1 MGFHSLA
8 DIDDMTLSEY
18 QLRMEAY
25 GLRRVEA
32 DRRAIMSAFFAQV
45 AKSTTGS
52 SENPRPLYEHFSDL
66 FDEQAEIDRVRGAYE
81 PNYKPTSRRARE
93 QDINRIIAERYK
105 RYEELKK
112 QGKLPT
118 KRARKKGGKQ

>member
-1 MGFHSLA
+1 MGFNSLA
-8 DIDDMTLSEY
+8 DIADMTLAEY

-32 DRRAIMSAFFAQV
+32 DRRSIMSAFFAQV

-52 SENPRPLYEHFSDL
+52 SESPRPVYEHFSDL
-66 FDEQAEIDRVRGAYE
+66 FDESSEIDRVRSAYE
-81 PNYKPTSRRARE
+81 PGYKPTSSKARE
-93 QDINRIIAERYK
+93 QDINQIIAKRYK

-112 QGKLPT
+112 QGKLPII
-118 KRARKKGGKQ
+118 KQDKKGGKQ

>member
-1 MGFHSLA
+1 
-8 DIDDMTLSEY
+8 
-18 QLRMEAY
+18 
-25 GLRRVEA
+25 
-32 DRRAIMSAFFAQV
+32 MSAFFAQV

-81 PNYKPTSRRARE
+81 PGYKPASRKARE
-93 QDINRIIAERYK
+93 QYINGIIAERYK
-105 RYEELKK
+105 EYKELKK

-118 KRARKKGGKQ
+118 KRAREKGGK

>member
-1 MGFHSLA
+1 
-8 DIDDMTLSEY
+8 
-18 QLRMEAY
+18 
-25 GLRRVEA
+25 
-32 DRRAIMSAFFAQV
+32 MSAFFAQV

-52 SENPRPLYEHFSDL
+52 AENPRPLYEHFSDL

-81 PNYKPTSRRARE
+81 LDYKPISNKARE

-105 RYEELKK
+105 RYEQLKK

-118 KRARKKGGKQ
+118 KRAREKGGK

>member
-1 MGFHSLA
+1 
-8 DIDDMTLSEY
+8 
-18 QLRMEAY
+18 MEAY

-81 PNYKPTSRRARE
+81 PNYKPTSRKARE

>member
-8 DIDDMTLSEY
+8 DIDDMTLAEY

-66 FDEQAEIDRVRGAYE
+66 FDEQAEIDRVRGSYE
-81 PNYKPTSRRARE
+81 QDYKPASRRAQE
-93 QDINRIIAERYK
+93 QDVNRIIAERYK

>member
-1 MGFHSLA
+1 
-8 DIDDMTLSEY
+8 
-18 QLRMEAY
+18 
-25 GLRRVEA
+25 
-32 DRRAIMSAFFAQV
+32 MSAFFAQV

-52 SENPRPLYEHFSDL
+52 SENPRPVYEHFSDL

-81 PNYKPTSRRARE
+81 PGYKPTSRRVQE
-93 QDINRIIAERYK
+93 QDINRIIAERYE

-118 KRARKKGGKQ
+118 KRARKEGGKQ

>member
-8 DIDDMTLSEY
+8 DIDDMTLAEY
-18 QLRMEAY
+18 QLRMEAH

-45 AKSTTGS
+45 AKSTAGS

-81 PNYKPTSRRARE
+81 PGYEPTSRRVQE
-93 QDINRIIAERYK
+93 QSVNRIIAERYK

-118 KRARKKGGKQ
+118 KRAREKGGK

>member
-8 DIDDMTLSEY
+8 DIDDMTLAEY
-18 QLRMEAY
+18 QLRMEAH

-81 PNYKPTSRRARE
+81 PGYEPTSRRVQE
-93 QDINRIIAERYK
+93 QSVNRIIAERYK

-118 KRARKKGGKQ
+118 KRARKEGGKQ

>member
-1 MGFHSLA
+1 
-8 DIDDMTLSEY
+8 
-18 QLRMEAY
+18 
-25 GLRRVEA
+25 
-32 DRRAIMSAFFAQV
+32 MSAFFAQV

-52 SENPRPLYEHFSDL
+52 SENPRPLYEHFNDL

-81 PNYKPTSRRARE
+81 PDYKPTSRRVQE

-105 RYEELKK
+105 EYEELKK

-118 KRARKKGGKQ
+118 KRAREKGGK

>member
-32 DRRAIMSAFFAQV
+32 NRRAIMSAFFAQV

-81 PNYKPTSRRARE
+81 PNYKPISNRARE
-93 QDINRIIAERYK
+93 QDINRIITERYK

>member
-1 MGFHSLA
+1 
-8 DIDDMTLSEY
+8 
-18 QLRMEAY
+18 
-25 GLRRVEA
+25 
-32 DRRAIMSAFFAQV
+32 MSAFFAQV

-52 SENPRPLYEHFSDL
+52 AENPRPLYEHFSDL

-81 PNYKPTSRRARE
+81 PNYEPTSRKVQE

-105 RYEELKK
+105 RYEQLKK

-118 KRARKKGGKQ
+118 KRAREKGGKK

>member
-1 MGFHSLA
+1 
-8 DIDDMTLSEY
+8 
-18 QLRMEAY
+18 MEAH

-81 PNYKPTSRRARE
+81 PNYKPTSRRVQRSE
-93 QDINRIIAERYK
+93 ER
-105 RYEELKK
+105 RV
-112 QGKLPT
+112 GKECRSRWSPYH
-118 KRARKKGGKQ
+118 

>member
-8 DIDDMTLSEY
+8 DIDDMTLAEY

-32 DRRAIMSAFFAQV
+32 DRPAIMSAFFAQV

-81 PNYKPTSRRARE
+81 PGYEPTSRRVQE

-118 KRARKKGGKQ
+118 KRSRKKGGKQ

>member
-1 MGFHSLA
+1 
-8 DIDDMTLSEY
+8 
-18 QLRMEAY
+18 MEAY

-81 PNYKPTSRRARE
+81 PNYEPTSRRMKE

-105 RYEELKK
+105 RYEQLKK

-118 KRARKKGGKQ
+118 KRAREKGGK

>member
-8 DIDDMTLSEY
+8 DIDDMTLAEY
-18 QLRMEAY
+18 QLRMEAH

-52 SENPRPLYEHFSDL
+52 SENPRPVYEHFSDL

-81 PNYKPTSRRARE
+81 PNYKPTSRRVQE

-118 KRARKKGGKQ
+118 KRAR